1 MIIVFESHIEYKSTA
16 SGSFPAL
23 STNQCMDS
31 HQFSKLF
38 LIKLFLHFDQNEFLQ
53 FLIMHDLDAG
63 VVWDDV
69 LLIDDVLKEAALS
82 DHTFEVIF
90 CDLLL

>member
-1 MIIVFESHIEYKSTA
+1 
-16 SGSFPAL
+16 
-23 STNQCMDS
+23 MDS
-31 HQFSKLF
+31 HQFSKF
-38 LIKLFLHFDQNEFLQ
+38 FRIKLFLRFDQNEFLP

-69 LLIDDVLKEAALS
+69 LSIDDVFKEAALS

-90 CDLLL
+90 CD